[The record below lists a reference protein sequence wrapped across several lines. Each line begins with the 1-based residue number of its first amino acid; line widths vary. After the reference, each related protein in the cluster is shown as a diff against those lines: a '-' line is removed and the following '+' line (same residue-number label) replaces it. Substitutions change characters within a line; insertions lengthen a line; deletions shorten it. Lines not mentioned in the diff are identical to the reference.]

1 MLGELSDLSWDI
13 VCFSET
19 RLPSEDII
27 LEGGHRLISSLG
39 TFVHAGVAILIHA
52 RWVQFIKTFVRVSDR
67 LLYLDLSVNG
77 RCYRFSAVYFPH
89 AGYSWDAFNSCYDD
103 LRSTVLEGQH
113 LGRKCFVGGDFNS
126 EMYRG
131 IRGNRLREFLA
142 EVNLEITANFVF

>member
-39 TFVHAGVAILIHA
+39 TFVHAGVAILIHS

-67 LLYLDLSVNG
+67 LLYLDLSVN
-77 RCYRFSAVYFPH
+77 RKCYRFSAVYF
-89 AGYSWDAFNSCYDD
+89 SSCGI
-103 LRSTVLEGQH
+103 L
-113 LGRKCFVGGDFNS
+113 LGGVQ
-126 EMYRG
+126 
-131 IRGNRLREFLA
+131 FL
-142 EVNLEITANFVF
+142 L